1 MLMRNSTRIEFRLED
16 AQEYIRTREAQKRPV
31 GQTGHTCTLPPVPG
45 ASPATDD
52 AAAFPTPQSSTTM
65 SPIDRAASLDAGEVN
80 EAQQSRTESLTF
92 VWSPNEEAPPQRE
105 MSESVSD
112 RFQAE
117 VEQLAVLGIDE
128 EDARRALRATGGDLE
143 AAADRLLL

>member
-16 AQEYIRTREAQKRPV
+16 AQEYIRTREAQKRSV
-31 GQTGHTCTLPPVPG
+31 GSAGQSCTLPPVPGASG

-52 AAAFPTPQSSTTM
+52 AAAFPTPSSTTM
-65 SPIDRAASLDAGEVN
+65 SPIDRAASDAEV

-92 VWSPNEEAPPQRE
+92 APPQRE
-105 MSESVSD
+105 ASESVSD
-112 RFQAE
+112 RFQSE

>member
-92 VWSPNEEAPPQRE
+92 APPQRE

>member
-1 MLMRNSTRIEFRLED
+1 MRNSTRIEFRLED
-16 AQEYIRTREAQKRPV
+16 AQEYIRTREAQKRPGQ

-65 SPIDRAASLDAGEVN
+65 SPIDRAASVDAEEVN
-80 EAQQSRTESLTF
+80 EEAQQSRTESLTF
-92 VWSPNEEAPPQRE
+92 APPQRE

-112 RFQAE
+112 RFQSE